1 MHAEIIA
8 TGSELL
14 LGEVVDTNSTYI
26 ARRLREIGLNLYY
39 KTVVGDNEQRMEE
52 ALRIAL
58 NRSDV
63 IITTGGLGP
72 TVDDVTRT
80 AVARAVDR
88 ELIFSAE
95 LLTQIQT
102 RFRAYGVPMGE
113 NNRRQAYIPQDA
125 SPIENPVGT
134 APSFIVEHHDHLIIS
149 LPGVPREMEY
159 LMEHAV
165 LPYLKDRLQLTDDR
179 DPHAAHRRPG

>member
-14 LGEVVDTNSTYI
+14 LGEVVDTNSPYI

-39 KTVVGDNEQRMEE
+39 KTIVGDNEQRMEE

-72 TVDDVTRT
+72 TVDDVTRP
-80 AVARAVDR
+80 AVARAV
-88 ELIFSAE
+88 
-95 LLTQIQT
+95 
-102 RFRAYGVPMGE
+102 
-113 NNRRQAYIPQDA
+113 
-125 SPIENPVGT
+125 
-134 APSFIVEHHDHLIIS
+134 
-149 LPGVPREMEY
+149 
-159 LMEHAV
+159 
-165 LPYLKDRLQLTDDR
+165 
-179 DPHAAHRRPG
+179 